1 MVSIFPNP
9 CLWRRSLRS
18 NLGGID
24 LEKLYRATL
33 SFMFY
38 VCLCCGSIF
47 FPLLENSLSYI
58 TMPKNKQKSN
68 LNKDKI
74 EPQDIL

>member
-1 MVSIFPNP
+1 M
-9 CLWRRSLRS
+9 
-18 NLGGID
+18 
-24 LEKLYRATL
+24 
-33 SFMFY
+33 Y
-38 VCLCCGSIF
+38 VFVVVQFF

-58 TMPKNKQKSN
+58 TIPKNKQKSN